1 MTRAAVVTKASP
13 ADPALLGPTATR
25 WLFGALGVGV
35 ALGVWTLASL
45 ALAKGGGSIGRLPDP
60 LTVAKAFASY
70 VGGTLVEDLLS
81 SLRVFAIGWG
91 LGALIATVTGLA
103 LGRMR
108 TLGEIFLPV
117 IEAIRPVSSIVW
129 VPLSIVWFGFG
140 LSSKVFLVG
149 LAVYLVV
156 IVYAVDG
163 ARRTP
168 PDLER
173 VATMLGMGPMARFRH
188 LVLPSTLT
196 EVLIG
201 ARVALMAGWGTVI
214 VAELVAADSGLGARL
229 IAVQQSYNVP
239 AVMASMIAFAVSGF
253 ALNALFTQVER
264 WLLPWRTFGADST

>member
-1 MTRAAVVTKASP
+1 MMHARYVR
-13 ADPALLGPTATR
+13 LGY
-25 WLFGALGVGV
+25 GVLGIAV
-35 ALGVWTLASL
+35 ALGVWMLASM
-45 ALAKGGGSIGRLPDP
+45 ALAKGGGSIGRLPP
-60 LTVAKAFASY
+60 PHVVAKAFASY
-70 VGGTLVEDLLS
+70 VGGEFWRDLLA
-81 SLRVFAIGWG
+81 SLRVFALGWIIGTVLATLIG
-91 LGALIATVTGLA
+91 LM
-103 LGRMR
+103 LGRVR
-108 TLGEIFLPV
+108 LLGEIFGPV
-117 IEAIRPVSSIVW
+117 VEAIRPVSSIAW

-149 LAVYLVV
+149 LAVFLVV

-168 PDLER
+168 PDLDR
-173 VATMLGMGPMARFRH
+173 VATMLGMGPVARFRH

-239 AVMASMIAFAVSGF
+239 AVMSSMIAFAVSGF
-253 ALNALFTQVER
+253 AMNTLFSRLER
-264 WLLPWRTFGADST
+264 RLLPWRAAPVDAA

>member
-1 MTRAAVVTKASP
+1 LGIAVFFGIWTVASM
-13 ADPALLGPTATR
+13 
-25 WLFGALGVGV
+25 V
-35 ALGVWTLASL
+35 
-45 ALAKGGGSIGRLPDP
+45 LAKGGGSIGRLPGP
-60 LTVAKAFASY
+60 HVVARAFASY
-70 VGGTLVEDLLS
+70 VGGDFWRDLLS
-81 SLRVFAIGWG
+81 SLRVFALGWG
-91 LGALIATVTGLA
+91 LGTVLATLTGLT
-103 LGRMR
+103 LGRNR
-108 TLGEIFLPV
+108 LAGDIFLPV
-117 IEAIRPVSSIVW
+117 IEALRPVSSIAC

-140 LSSKVFLVG
+140 LSGKVFLVG

-156 IVYAVDG
+156 VVYAVDG

-188 LVLPSTLT
+188 LVLPATLT

-214 VAELVAADSGLGARL
+214 VAELVAADTGLGARL

-253 ALNALFTQVER
+253 AMNAVFTRLER
-264 WLLPWRTFGADST
+264 RLLPWRAEHAAAET

>member
-1 MTRAAVVTKASP
+1 MATGNASAAQRAPQGLSSSWA
-13 ADPALLGPTATR
+13 
-25 WLFGALGVGV
+25 WGALGVAV
-35 ALGVWTLASL
+35 ALAVWTLAAF
-45 ALAKGGGSIGRLPDP
+45 ALAKGGGSIGRLPQP
-60 LTVAKAFASY
+60 WVVARAFAAY
-70 VGGTLVEDLLS
+70 LTGDFWRDLVA

-91 LGALIATVTGLA
+91 LGTLLATLAGLL
-103 LGRMR
+103 LGRSR

-117 IEAIRPVSSIVW
+117 IEAIRPVSSIAW

-149 LAVYLVV
+149 LAVFLVV

-163 ARRTP
+163 ARRIP

-173 VATMLGMGPMARFRH
+173 VATMLGMGGAARFRS

-253 ALNALFTQVER
+253 AMNALFSRAER
-264 WLLPWRTFGADST
+264 ALLPWREARKAAA

>member
-1 MTRAAVVTKASP
+1 
-13 ADPALLGPTATR
+13 
-25 WLFGALGVGV
+25 LGVAV
-35 ALGVWTLASL
+35 ALGAWSLASM
-45 ALAKGGGSIGRLPDP
+45 ALAQGGGSIGRLPDP
-60 LTVAKAFASY
+60 LTVARAFASY
-70 VGGTLVEDLLS
+70 VGGDFLRDLLS

-91 LGALIATVTGLA
+91 LGTLLATVTGLA
-103 LGRMR
+103 LGRGR
-108 TLGEIFLPV
+108 VLGEIFLPV
-117 IEAIRPVSSIVW
+117 VEAIRPVSSIAW

-140 LSSKVFLVG
+140 LSGKVFLVG

-163 ARRTP
+163 AQRTP

-173 VATMLGMGPMARFRH
+173 VATMLGMGPAARFRY

-239 AVMASMIAFAVSGF
+239 AVMSSMIAFAVSGF
-253 ALNALFTQVER
+253 ALNALFTRLER
-264 WLLPWRTFGADST
+264 RLLPWRGSATQAE